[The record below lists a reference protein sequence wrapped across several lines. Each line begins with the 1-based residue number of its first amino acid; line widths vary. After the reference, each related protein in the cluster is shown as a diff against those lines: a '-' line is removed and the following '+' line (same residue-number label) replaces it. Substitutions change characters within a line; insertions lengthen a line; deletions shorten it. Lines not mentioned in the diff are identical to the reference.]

1 MIVTCSACSTRYLV
15 DPRALGATGRKVRCA
30 RCAQVWHQAPPA
42 DAPLPVDPTPA
53 PEAVFESQH
62 FPPPALREP
71 PPPPRWEYAVSGVL
85 VALVLLIVVGGA
97 IWQRDRVVGLWPS
110 TARIYAAIGLPAATP
125 GGGLDLRV
133 NHTARA
139 VAGGRPELV
148 IDGVIANVSSAARTV
163 PKLEIILRDGTR
175 QALQSQIFTVTH
187 ERLLPGV
194 VIPFHAEMPEPA
206 AAATQIAV
214 TFAGD

>member
-15 DPRALGATGRKVRCA
+15 DPRALGAAGRMVRCA

-42 DAPLPVDPTPA
+42 DAPLPVDPPPA
-53 PEAVFESQH
+53 PDSVFESQR
-62 FPPPALREP
+62 FPPPALRE

-85 VALVLLIVVGGA
+85 VALVLLIVVAGA
-97 IWQRDRVVGLWPS
+97 IWQRDRVVGLWPG
-110 TARIYAAIGLPAATP
+110 TARVYAAMGLPAAAP
-125 GGGLDLRV
+125 GGGLNLRV
-133 NHTARA
+133 DHTMRA
-139 VAGGRPELV
+139 LTGGRPELV
-148 IDGVIANVSSAARTV
+148 IDGVIVNISGVARAV

-175 QALQSQIFTVTH
+175 HALQSKVFTVTH

-194 VIPFHAEMPEPA
+194 SIPFHAEMLEPA

-214 TFAGD
+214 TFAGN